1 MIAAEA
7 PTRVAIIGGG
17 CAAITT
23 AFELSR
29 PELGGRFDVTVYQL
43 GWRLGGKGA
52 SGRGPS
58 GRIEEH
64 GLHFWLGFYENAF
77 RLLRECYGELAATP
91 GAFDFGDWRDAFLT
105 DNTIGLSAH
114 SVDHGWY
121 NWCACF
127 PPRPGLPGDPV
138 SADTFSVQSY
148 LGNALA
154 LLQTLVESVDSRG
167 APTQATDAP
176 HPVFRAASVIGDPQG
191 ILRAIGD
198 LVGGAF
204 AVSSALVVEALAVFQ
219 AGLRLLPATLSNPLL
234 DLAAWIAHNL
244 RDWLEQSLVRTPFYH
259 HVWQVMDIVVAS
271 VVGVLRNGLLTDPRG
286 FDAIDDYDWREWL
299 LLHGASPR
307 SVESPFVRGLYDL
320 AMAYEDGD
328 ADRPLL
334 SAAAAVRG
342 TLRMFFSYRGALYWK
357 MKAGMGDVIFA
368 PFYEVLRRRGVKFEF
383 FHKLTNVGLN
393 DPVDGGSRYVTAL
406 EFDVQAKVRGG
417 GEYAPMVLVNG
428 KPCWPNAPDFAQL
441 VNGRKLK
448 AEGRNFESHWDRRRV
463 AARTLAV
470 GKDFDFV
477 VLGLSIG
484 AIPDTCTEILA
495 GDERWRA
502 MVAKVKTIETQA
514 FQVWLDRNLEDFDW
528 QSPNVIGSSFTKPF
542 DTWSDMA
549 HTVPEEGWA
558 TPPRTVLY
566 FCGALAADPEPG
578 AAADYPHQRD
588 AVVKANALAHL
599 GESVSHLWPRA
610 HDENGAFR
618 WDMLRDAAAAERDE
632 AATGPAR
639 FDTQYWRANV
649 NPSDR
654 YVLAVPGSAGFR
666 ISPLDMTYDNMTIA
680 GDWTAC
686 GLNEGCVEAAV
697 MSGRLAAHA
706 LAGVPRLDDIIGY
719 NHP

>member
-29 PELGGRFDVTVYQL
+29 PELAGRFDVTVYQL

-105 DNTIGLSAH
+105 ENIIGLSAH

-121 NWCACF
+121 NWSACF

-138 SADTFSVQSY
+138 SADPFSVQSY
-148 LGNALA
+148 LGNALV

-328 ADRPLL
+328 ADRPSL
-334 SAAAAVRG
+334 SAAVAVRS

-393 DPVDGGSRYVTAL
+393 DPVEGGSRYVTAL

-417 GEYAPMVLVNG
+417 GEYTPMVLVNG
-428 KPCWPNAPDFAQL
+428 KPCWPNAPDFAPTS
-441 VNGRKLK
+441 K
-448 AEGRNFESHWDRRRV
+448 A
-463 AARTLAV
+463 
-470 GKDFDFV
+470 
-477 VLGLSIG
+477 
-484 AIPDTCTEILA
+484 
-495 GDERWRA
+495 
-502 MVAKVKTIETQA
+502 
-514 FQVWLDRNLEDFDW
+514 
-528 QSPNVIGSSFTKPF
+528 
-542 DTWSDMA
+542 
-549 HTVPEEGWA
+549 
-558 TPPRTVLY
+558 
-566 FCGALAADPEPG
+566 
-578 AAADYPHQRD
+578 
-588 AVVKANALAHL
+588 
-599 GESVSHLWPRA
+599 
-610 HDENGAFR
+610 
-618 WDMLRDAAAAERDE
+618 
-632 AATGPAR
+632 
-639 FDTQYWRANV
+639 
-649 NPSDR
+649 
-654 YVLAVPGSAGFR
+654 
-666 ISPLDMTYDNMTIA
+666 
-680 GDWTAC
+680 TAC
-686 GLNEGCVEAAV
+686 GVRRYCSVPIDGRNPV
-697 MSGRLAAHA
+697 SGFSA
-706 LAGVPRLDDIIGY
+706 
-719 NHP
+719 